1 MPQHCCLV
9 FSWLHLLNPPQ
20 VQALQLT
27 TRIVDDFP
35 DLAITNYA
43 RIRRALLLHQ
53 TGQTREAILELEG
66 LESSLRGSA
75 EVHTALAAVLYADDH
90 SKLLRAETQFDLGA
104 DFDRRYADLKWVD
117 REKHWPPRMLEALQ
131 HFLKLD

>member
-1 MPQHCCLV
+1 MPQHCWRV
-9 FSWLHLLNPPQ
+9 FGQLHLLNPPQ
-20 VQALQLT
+20 MQALELT
-27 TRIVDDFP
+27 TCIVDDFP

-90 SKLLRAETQFDLGA
+90 SKLPRAETQFDLGA
-104 DFDRRYADLKWVD
+104 DFDRRYEDPNWVA
-117 REKHWPPRMLEALQ
+117 REKHWPPKMLEALQ
-131 HFLKLD
+131 RFLKLD